1 VRVSPIARWEKNLWL
16 LIPLSLFA
24 LLFFADPRGHSFFP
38 PCLFHQ
44 VTGWNCPGCGATRA
58 THDLLHG
65 QFVRA
70 FRDNALLVAA
80 LPLLATLS
88 GWKFFRLTPT
98 VMLSPRWLWLLAPL
112 AVAFSVW
119 RNLPAGA
126 WWNP

>member
-1 VRVSPIARWEKNLWL
+1 VRVFPIARGRKNFWL
-16 LIPLSLFA
+16 LIPLVLLA
-24 LLFFADPRGHSFFP
+24 LIFLADPRGHSFFP

-44 VTGWNCPGCGATRA
+44 ITGWNCPGCGATRA

-70 FRDNALLVAA
+70 FRDNALFVVA
-80 LPLLATLS
+80 LPLCAWFVGCRIFQPS
-88 GWKFFRLTPT
+88 KPT
-98 VMLSPRWLWLLAPL
+98 AVSPRWLWLLAPL